1 MPRIDKILSIRGG
14 YSRKVATKMIRRGR
28 VCVDGVTVR
37 QPNLHQKE
45 NCTLTVDGY
54 DIPQY
59 HPILIFHKP
68 AGMLSSMGDSMGR
81 DCVGDLVPPRYHIV
95 GRLDLETRGLL
106 LFSLEGDLTQWI
118 LHPKRGIERH
128 YIATVEGEPKAELIE
143 RLATG
148 IETSVG
154 LAKAEV
160 LKIENNQITLIMREG
175 RNRIVRR
182 MLHNAGH
189 SVIDLLRVR
198 FGAFE
203 LASLE
208 EGQVRPAS
216 QEELEQL
223 KFN

>member
-1 MPRIDKILSIRGG
+1 VPRIDKILSIRGG
-14 YSRKVATKMIRRGR
+14 YSRKMATKMIRRGR
-28 VCVDGVTVR
+28 VSVDGEVIR
-37 QPNLHQKE
+37 QVSLHHKE
-45 NCTLTVDGY
+45 DCRLTVDGY

-59 HPILIFHKP
+59 HPIILFHKP
-68 AGMLSSMGDSMGR
+68 SGMLSSMSDSMGR

-106 LFSLEGDLTQWI
+106 LFSLDGNLTQWI
-118 LHPKRGIERH
+118 LHPKRAIERH
-128 YIATVEGEPKAELIE
+128 YIATVEGEPKEELIE
-143 RLATG
+143 RLAAG

-160 LKIENNQITLIMREG
+160 LQIDNNKITLVMREG

-198 FGAFE
+198 FGSFE
-203 LASLE
+203 LSSLE
-208 EGQVRPAS
+208 EGQMRPAS
-216 QEELEQL
+216 KEEQEQL
-223 KFN
+223 KLN